1 MIFIFFILLIL
12 FSKYS
17 AMSMSHLRIRKIKT
31 LKKLFSVPAFPLLL
45 ARTLL
50 GEVEDGTLRLNILQG
65 NRFTVR
71 GRAGKSLPSNPPSE
85 VARALIQVRM
95 GEYFFLSLKP
105 SSIQDI

>member
-1 MIFIFFILLIL
+1 M
-12 FSKYS
+12 
-17 AMSMSHLRIRKIKT
+17 
-31 LKKLFSVPAFPLLL
+31 FSVLAFPLLL
-45 ARTLL
+45 ARTLSE
-50 GEVEDGTLRLNILQG
+50 EVKAGTLTFHILGG
-65 NRFTVR
+65 NRLTVR